1 VVTNTRTHHDRID
14 FVYEKGKGLEVSWA
28 TGSRPESFG
37 VSNRHLRHIL
47 VVAIAYIFSIPK
59 LFIHQVFFKG
69 FLICKRVVTIK
80 EADGSMSKDIGLK
93 FG

>member
-1 VVTNTRTHHDRID
+1 MTRKEICSASPILFR
-14 FVYEKGKGLEVSWA
+14 
-28 TGSRPESFG
+28 